1 MHPARKK
8 LEKEGT
14 DRQRFAIFR
23 VTLAP
28 TDPELTLASPPVLL
42 EERAAVFRVAGTA
55 TRRPS
60 VPVPAECTARR
71 EFPGLETLS

>member
-1 MHPARKK
+1 MYPAHKE
-8 LEKEGT
+8 LEKEGI
-14 DRQRFAIFR
+14 DRQRFTISR

-28 TDPELTLASPPVLL
+28 TDPELTLASPPVLS

-55 TRRPS
+55 TRHPS